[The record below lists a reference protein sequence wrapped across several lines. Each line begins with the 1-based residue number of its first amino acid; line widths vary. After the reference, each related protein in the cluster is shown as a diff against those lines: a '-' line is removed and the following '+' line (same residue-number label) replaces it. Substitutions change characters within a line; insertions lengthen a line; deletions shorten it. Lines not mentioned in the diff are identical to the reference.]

1 MEMPWR
7 PGLRTCSGTDS
18 VGANRQSAGAGD
30 VGSTVSHG
38 LHREGRMGLGKP
50 AGREQPFLED
60 LE

>member
-30 VGSTVSHG
+30 AGSIVSHR
-38 LHREGRMGLGKP
+38 LNREGRLGWGMP
-50 AGREQPFLED
+50 AGRGQPF
-60 LE
+60 